1 MISIKPFLFV
11 LISVFT
17 YTSNISSYF
26 KSKKKPNVIVIFV
39 DDLGYGDL
47 GCYGSPTKTPYI
59 DQLALEGSK
68 FNNFYV
74 PVPVC
79 SASRAALLTGC
90 YPARIGIPGV
100 LFHKDTI
107 GINTQAYT
115 LAEMFRELSIIKILI
130 WGSCVIEETCL

>member
-1 MISIKPFLFV
+1 MISIKPFLFI
-11 LISVFT
+11 LIAVFT
-17 YTSNISSYF
+17 CTSSISSYYRTE
-26 KSKKKPNVIVIFV
+26 KKPNVIVIFV

-79 SASRAALLTGC
+79 SASRAALLTGFTRTYWYSWC
-90 YPARIGIPGV
+90 
-100 LFHKDTI
+100 HKDTI
-107 GINTQAYT
+107 GINTKEYA
-115 LAEMFRELSIIKILI
+115 LARCLETKITKRL
-130 WGSCVIEETCL
+130 V